1 LHGQVGGWGFVSGLT
16 GEADW
21 MVLLALRHQMIGVW
35 NHGFRWF
42 ADRRLR
48 CVHCGRRVGLLL
60 EPGGAPLLL

>member
-1 LHGQVGGWGFVSGLT
+1 
-16 GEADW
+16 